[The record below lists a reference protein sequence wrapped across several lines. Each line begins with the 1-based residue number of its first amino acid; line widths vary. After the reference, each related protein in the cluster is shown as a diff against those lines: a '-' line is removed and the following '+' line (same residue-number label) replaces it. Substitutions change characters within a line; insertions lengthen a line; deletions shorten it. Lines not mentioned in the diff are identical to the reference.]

1 MEQTHADIE
10 AFPNSSANKINFCLG
25 CAGDELGQLLPML
38 PWLSGM
44 LSQVSQS
51 VRGWGWTFSTCD
63 LQEGRGENT
72 YAESLTQVQCIVMK
86 IKDTL
91 ITAAKWYWTAVN
103 AREGTSKNGDSWT
116 SHKTKQLSVY
126 PSGCKWGMQA
136 AKGWTRDWATDK
148 VTPSTSCI
156 PSLPRPQAP
165 AASASQGV
173 WPGPR
178 GAKHQ
183 RLSGGIPAF
192 CLPTLCQVNLVFSF
206 SSSFVRNSSVCNQL
220 RFLHLTPHTVGK
232 ENSHHPLLPSEP
244 LKNLDFRID

>member
-25 CAGDELGQLLPML
+25 CAGDELGQLLPRL

-72 YAESLTQVQCIVMK
+72 HAESLTQVQCIVMK

-136 AKGWTRDWATDK
+136 AKGWTRDRAPCYGQGDSLHVLYSFPATS
-148 VTPSTSCI
+148 PS
-156 PSLPRPQAP
+156 PRCQCQPGSVAGASRRQAP
-165 AASASQGV
+165 AAVRGHTGFLSA
-173 WPGPR
+173 
-178 GAKHQ
+178 
-183 RLSGGIPAF
+183 
-192 CLPTLCQVNLVFSF
+192 
-206 SSSFVRNSSVCNQL
+206 
-220 RFLHLTPHTVGK
+220 
-232 ENSHHPLLPSEP
+232 HPLPGEP
-244 LKNLDFRID
+244 GLLFFLLIREE